1 MKRIVTILAL
11 AAGAAFQVEAA
22 QPLRCVIEPDKV
34 AEVGTPV
41 IGVVE
46 SVLVDRGDVV
56 RQGQLLAQLRANV
69 ERASVGAAE
78 VRAQADADV
87 QAAMANFDFQKQKLA
102 RTEELMQKKFV
113 SAQALDQV
121 RAETSVAEQRLAQT
135 KEQSR
140 LARQE
145 LESANAQLALRSI
158 RAPFSG
164 IIADRYVNV
173 GERVEVKPMFR
184 VVKIDLLRVE
194 IIAPAALYGTVKNG
208 MPAQIT
214 PELPNAAK
222 LDAKIVL
229 VDRLI
234 DAASNTFRVRAELP
248 NANGTVPSGSRCR
261 AELPGVG
268 DTTQAAA
275 QPASPASAPAQPAAA
290 QPAPAQ
296 PQKAAAAQG
305 VPAQPQKTAA
315 APMQPSLRVRP

>member
-1 MKRIVTILAL
+1 MKKILTMLAL
-11 AAGAAFQVEAA
+11 ACAAFQANAA

-56 RQGQLLAQLRANV
+56 KQGQLLAQLRANV

-87 QAAMANFDFQKQKLA
+87 QAALANYEFQKQKLV

-121 RAETSVAEQRLAQT
+121 RAEASVAEQRLAQAR
-135 KEQSR
+135 EQKR
-140 LARQE
+140 VAQQE
-145 LESANAQLALRSI
+145 LQTAHAQLGLRQI

-184 VVKIDLLRVE
+184 VARIDPLRVE
-194 IIAPAALYGTVKNG
+194 IIAPAALYGSIRKG
-208 MPAQIT
+208 MPAQII
-214 PELPNAAK
+214 PELPNAGR
-222 LDAKIVL
+222 LDTRVVL
-229 VDRLI
+229 VDKII

-248 NANGTVPSGSRCR
+248 NANAAVPSGLRCR
-261 AELPGVG
+261 AELPGVE
-268 DTTQAAA
+268 AAA
-275 QPASPASAPAQPAAA
+275 PAPAAA
-290 QPAPAQ
+290 PRADY
-296 PQKAAAAQG
+296 G
-305 VPAQPQKTAA
+305 VPRQQAA
-315 APMQPSLRVRP
+315 MRMDTRMAGVKN

>member
-1 MKRIVTILAL
+1 MNKLTTTVTMLTL
-11 AAGAAFQVEAA
+11 AAAAAGQAYAA

-46 SVLVDRGDVV
+46 SVLVDRGDIV

-87 QAAMANFDFQKQKLA
+87 RAAVANFDFQKQKLS

-121 RAETSVAEQRLAQT
+121 RAEASVAEQRLAQAR
-135 KEQSR
+135 EQKR
-140 LARQE
+140 VAQQE
-145 LESANAQLALRSI
+145 LQTAHAQLSLRQI

-164 IIADRYVNV
+164 IVADRFVNA

-184 VVKIDLLRVE
+184 IARIDPLRVE
-194 IIAPAALYGTVKNG
+194 IVAPAALYGSVKKG
-208 MPAQIT
+208 MAAQIL

-222 LDAKIVL
+222 LETKVVL
-229 VDRLI
+229 VDRII
-234 DAASNTFRVRAELP
+234 DAASNTFRIRAELP
-248 NANGTVPSGSRCR
+248 NANGAVPSGLRCR
-261 AELPGVG
+261 AELPGIE
-268 DTTQAAA
+268 AAA
-275 QPASPASAPAQPAAA
+275 
-290 QPAPAQ
+290 PAPAAE
-296 PQKAAAAQG
+296 KRASSSL
-305 VPAQPQKTAA
+305 PAQQA
-315 APMQPSLRVRP
+315 SLRVDQRAAGVKN